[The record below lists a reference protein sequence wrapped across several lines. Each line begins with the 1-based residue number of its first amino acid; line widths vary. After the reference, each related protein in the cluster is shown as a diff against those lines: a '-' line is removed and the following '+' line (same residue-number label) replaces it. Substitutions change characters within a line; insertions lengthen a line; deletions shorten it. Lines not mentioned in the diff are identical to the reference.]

1 MSIYRPEWELA
12 ERAYDY
18 VIVSED
24 LLGKKN
30 VDVVEDF
37 ESRHIRRSHCRLSET
52 QCVTGVENRER
63 EKRSDEQI
71 RADVFSPDGSFPT
84 SGVSQWGL

>member
-18 VIVSED
+18 GIVSED
-24 LLGKKN
+24 LLGKIKN

-37 ESRHIRRSHCRLSET
+37 ESRPHKA
-52 QCVTGVENRER
+52 VTFQGV
-63 EKRSDEQI
+63 
-71 RADVFSPDGSFPT
+71 
-84 SGVSQWGL
+84 